1 MNKINKEIIINWNT
15 FKRVFALNPALIF
28 NKENII
34 EDLRSILNKYKTVDV
49 NDETNFDEDD
59 EDENKS
65 TIKYDLL
72 EDGINQDSIGN
83 LHEVILW

>member
-1 MNKINKEIIINWNT
+1 M
-15 FKRVFALNPALIF
+15 
-28 NKENII
+28 
-34 EDLRSILNKYKTVDV
+34 

-83 LHEVILW
+83 LWSYSLIVMIKRWKNILNL

>member
-15 FKRVFALNPALIF
+15 FKRVFALNPFLIF

-34 EDLRSILNKYKTVDV
+34 EDLRLILNKYKTVDV